1 MWADRE
7 TRLNKYVREQAQW
20 TSAEIEARGKS
31 LAAKCLTIWPSFSVS
46 PQLLQEARAEVLRKK
61 ASTVATSQIS
71 MTEAVHPIFKKLQES
86 ISALGGDIIEVP
98 HKASISYH
106 TPEFLLEAIPRARRI
121 TLILPIDFAVIVD
134 PPDIAG
140 DATDWKFFVNAQYSG
155 GTYIS
160 LRSLEDVVTA
170 LPIIT
175 KVYSALRLRDEI
187 LPAQA

>member
-1 MWADRE
+1 
-7 TRLNKYVREQAQW
+7 
-20 TSAEIEARGKS
+20 
-31 LAAKCLTIWPSFSVS
+31 
-46 PQLLQEARAEVLRKK
+46 LQEARAEGLRKK
-61 ASTVATSQIS
+61 ASSVAISHIS
-71 MTEAVHPIFKKLQES
+71 MTGAVHPIFKKLQES
-86 ISALGGDIIEVP
+86 ISALGSDIIEVP
-98 HKASISYH
+98 HKASVSYH

-121 TLILPIDFAVIVD
+121 TLILPIDN

-175 KVYSALRLRDEI
+175 KVYSALHLRDEL
-187 LPAQA
+187 LPT